1 MIVFECRLI
10 QMFLEGKSSKKIRAV
25 EISHSLLEWIMVK
38 FEEPINLKTIDSTKQ
53 LGYLKKMKR
62 LRNWRSIITI

>member
-38 FEEPINLKTIDSTKQ
+38 FEEPINLKTIVDSTKQ
-53 LGYLKKMKR
+53 LGYLKK
-62 LRNWRSIITI
+62 